1 MMVEASA
8 KLRQLVAVKP
18 AHFPAV
24 DRLVGKRVAYDRRDT
39 EGLGPGLGIRMVVVE
54 ENAVGV

>member
-24 DRLVGKRVAYDRRDT
+24 DRLVGKRVAYD
-39 EGLGPGLGIRMVVVE
+39 LGPGLGIRMVVVE